1 MIGLACFTCVHMLFI
16 FYYYAMEHVMWC
28 CISFV
33 VWLGSW
39 CRWDMVARLDARW
52 RHIWPGKIVWLS
64 YWTTLSQEGMT
75 LAPYEGSYG
84 RYKCW
89 RSSTETTYCVG
100 MFWEGGECSMHKKV
114 ERPCWRRCRSYATQ
128 GSSQVTNPNDL
139 FYEHTVCSFLDE
151 SLLRL
156 VMINAS
162 IRT

>member
-84 RYKCW
+84 RYKVPRKLRIVWACFE
-89 RSSTETTYCVG
+89 REVNAACIGSRASLLEE
-100 MFWEGGECSMHKKV
+100 MFFLCHSRIESGYE
-114 ERPCWRRCRSYATQ
+114 
-128 GSSQVTNPNDL
+128 SQWSI
-139 FYEHTVCSFLDE
+139 YEHTICSFLDE
-151 SLLRL
+151 GRLRL
-156 VMINAS
+156 VMINATS